1 MDILG
6 YKIWKK
12 SRSGR
17 RVKKLIEEYERNSLN
32 GFRESEDGQRIL
44 KLKNNP
50 LNTPANK
57 VIVKMQREQPALYDA
72 LTMWF
77 DPKMEGIT
85 QADIANWFDY
95 PEWYGVKDQWNAL
108 SYKKA
113 LTNLSGKP
121 GDMWMQ
127 SLAPDLPTPT
137 IMEDG
142 RLRMNDGKCTLI
154 LDRLATNQEM
164 DTIFWYMNYEV
175 PEDFMTNP
183 NRGTQYFYPWTL
195 GNYLYLIYDNGS
207 TGVSSASKGLIYN
220 YGGAS
225 NTREDGL
232 YQFTV
237 SYGFYMS
244 GTPNTITI
252 SPTMSTDTKNYAST
266 LILDHPCYTTRRK
279 NSDASTYFDRRR
291 TCCYYKADEIKIYD
305 RSISSNTSRNAN
317 TLGNMP
323 AQFGICDRRSDY
335 QVNPSSSN
343 YRPTGDCILGWFIAF
358 NRPLTDD
365 EVAWVED
372 NMYSTKLEDIPYRPF
387 VI

>member
-17 RVKKLIEEYERNSLN
+17 RIEKLIEEYERNSLN

-57 VIVKMQREQPALYDA
+57 VITKMQREQPALYDA

-127 SLAPDLPTPT
+127 SLDPNLPTPI

-142 RLRMNDGKCTLI
+142 RLKMNDAKCTLI
-154 LDRLATNQEM
+154 LDRLTTNQEM
-164 DTIFWYMNYEV
+164 DTIFWYMDYEV
-175 PEDFMTNP
+175 PEGFMTNP
-183 NRGTQYFYPWTL
+183 NRTTMTFYPWVL
-195 GNYLYLIYDNGS
+195 GNYLYLVYNNGS
-207 TGVSSASKGLIYN
+207 TGITGISKGLGVT
-220 YGGAS
+220 YGS
-225 NTREDGL
+225 TNNTREDGL
-232 YQFTV
+232 YQLPT

-244 GTPNTITI
+244 ATPNTITI
-252 SPTMSTDTKNYAST
+252 SSATGDNLKYTKSVIPN
-266 LILDHPCYTTRRK
+266 HPCYTTRRK
-279 NSDASTYFDRRR
+279 NSSTSTYFDRRR
-291 TCCYYKADEIKIYD
+291 TCCYYKADEIQIFD
-305 RSISSNTSRNAN
+305 RSIGANTSRNAN
-317 TLGNMP
+317 TLGNLP
-323 AQFGICDRRSDY
+323 AHFGICDRRSDY
-335 QVNPSSSN
+335 QVNPETAS
-343 YRPTGDCILGWFIAF
+343 YRPAGDCILGWFIAF
-358 NRPLTDD
+358 NRPLTD
-365 EVAWVED
+365 EEIAWVED
-372 NMYSTKLEDIPYRPF
+372 NMYSTKLKDIPYRPF
-387 VI
+387 AI